1 MLERAPLSLSI
12 GPGEDSVVRIDPSS
26 LHMAANPGRLGSAVV
41 AGQYRLRFLY
51 GSERLGNVSLEGISE
66 TFTISD

>member
-12 GPGEDSVVRIDPSS
+12 EPGEDSVVRIDPSS
-26 LHMAANPGRLGSAVV
+26 LHMAANPGRPGSTVV

-51 GSERLGNVSLEGISE
+51 ASERLGNVSLEGISE